1 MPEPEADYKQ
11 RYEEFW
17 KDLVENPDG
26 TLDKDKVMRELSD
39 YRFLMRQASKVYCHV
54 TGGMASKTNIYAE
67 VIISEHD
74 HACSKDVEEAR
85 MEERAEVRERVLAAM
100 RPSGEWVTE
109 LERRL
114 VEAIGEI
121 DEEVLNGR

>member
-1 MPEPEADYKQ
+1 MPEPEVDYKK

-39 YRFLMRQASKVYCHV
+39 YRFLMTQASKVYCHV
-54 TGGMASKTNIYAE
+54 SGGMISKTNTYAE
-67 VIISEHD
+67 PIISEHD
-74 HACSKDVEEAR
+74 HHCSQDVEQAR
-85 MEERAEVRERVLAAM
+85 MEERAEIRERVLAAL

-114 VEAIGEI
+114 VGAIGEV
-121 DEEVLNGR
+121 DQEVLDGR